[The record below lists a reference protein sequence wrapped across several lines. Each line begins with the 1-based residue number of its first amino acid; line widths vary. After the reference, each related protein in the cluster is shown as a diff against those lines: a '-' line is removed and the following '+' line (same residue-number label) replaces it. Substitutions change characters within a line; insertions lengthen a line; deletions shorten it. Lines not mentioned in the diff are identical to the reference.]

1 MQPAEINVPKTDALA
16 YLLGG
21 IGLLAISALPIM
33 SLALS
38 AVQPVAKLVL
48 GLYWLLGAGLLWW
61 AVRRFTGL
69 GERLAAVVGIVI
81 GWYIVLQL
89 LMVLETMVFRF

>member
-1 MQPAEINVPKTDALA
+1 MQPTDSNLPKTDALA

-21 IGLLAISALPIM
+21 VGVLAISALPIM
-33 SLALS
+33 SMAMS
-38 AVQPVAKLVL
+38 AVQPVGKLVI

-81 GWYIVLQL
+81 GWYIVLQI

>member
-1 MQPAEINVPKTDALA
+1 MQPTETTAPKTDALA

-21 IGLLAISALPIM
+21 VGLLAISALPIM
-33 SLALS
+33 SMAIG
-38 AVQPVAKLVL
+38 AVQPVAKLVI
-48 GLYWLLGAGLLWW
+48 GIYWLLGAGLLWW

-81 GWYIVLQL
+81 GWYIVLQI

>member
-1 MQPAEINVPKTDALA
+1 MQTVETTRSKIDALG

-21 IGLLAISALPIM
+21 VGLLAISALPIM
-33 SLALS
+33 SMAIG
-38 AVQPVAKLVL
+38 AVQPVAKLMI

-69 GERLAAVVGIVI
+69 GERLAAVVGVVI
-81 GWYIVLQL
+81 GWYIVFQI